1 MDFYIGLLIAIPV
14 IGLIVGIIISA
25 TNKRAGIKL
34 VEKREE
40 IKFGMTKEEVLRIV
54 GAEPREITQNK
65 AKGTE
70 RYKWAAGQNYYTRSY
85 SKGLSIG
92 SSSHDRRYLIVVFK
106 DNKVIEIS
114 TK

>member
-1 MDFYIGLLIAIPV
+1 MDFYIGLLIALPV

-54 GAEPREITQNK
+54 
-65 AKGTE
+65 KGTE